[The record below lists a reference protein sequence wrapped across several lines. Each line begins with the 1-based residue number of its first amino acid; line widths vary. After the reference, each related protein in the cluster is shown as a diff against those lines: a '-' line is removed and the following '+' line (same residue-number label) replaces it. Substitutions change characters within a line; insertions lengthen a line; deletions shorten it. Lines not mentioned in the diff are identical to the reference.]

1 LEKRTVLAFVLIF
14 IIYWF
19 SSQYLWRPQQVEP
32 AQQTEQQTLAQQAV
46 SQETDERPITQGFP
60 TSESFI
66 FSSNENIGEESI
78 AINNE
83 IILENEKIKVSFTNQ
98 GALINQITLK
108 DFFLSDKVTQID
120 LIPEE
125 QAILQVSFDGLFI
138 DLNRTIFNY
147 DLDNQTLLFEINNEE
162 SNTYF
167 RKIFTLSEG
176 YMLDFRMEGDY
187 FPLFES
193 YSISVNSGINIT
205 EDHRASVRDI
215 GNSFKFVGQVDRE
228 TKNVTQARLSS
239 RGEQR
244 FIGMVNWAAVR
255 SKYFTMSLIPET
267 RIVTQS
273 VRAQRISETL
283 GFDLFIRYNNQI
295 SSFTDH
301 YSLYFGPVDYDLLS
315 TFGNGMENIAELG
328 ARWLRPLATIFMFY
342 LSFLHRYITNYGLV
356 IIVFALTLKI
366 LLTPLTNKALSS
378 TKKMQKLQPMLREI
392 QAKYKNDIQKQQEEL
407 RNLYKE
413 HNVSPLGG
421 CFPLLLQMPIF
432 FALYPLLRYS
442 IDFRQAHFFGWLT
455 DLSEPDPFWI
465 LPITMGIF
473 MFVQQKMTQSKQDM
487 TNMDEKQAAMVQSQ
501 KMMMYIMPPFLVFI
515 FSSLPA
521 GLVLYW
527 TVFNVFSII
536 QQYFLNKKEN

>member
-1 LEKRTVLAFVLIF
+1 MEKRTVLAFVLIF